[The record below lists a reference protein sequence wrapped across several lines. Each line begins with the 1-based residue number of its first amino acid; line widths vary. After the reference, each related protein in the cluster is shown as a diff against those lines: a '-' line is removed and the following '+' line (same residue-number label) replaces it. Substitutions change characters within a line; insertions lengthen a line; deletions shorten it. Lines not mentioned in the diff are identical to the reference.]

1 MCRDPEV
8 RKNVNKKQNEW
19 TRQLLR
25 SGSNSVLLEQK
36 SRSRKW
42 WEIRLEIL
50 ARGLI
55 CHTFSL
61 SNMFGHI
68 SWASKSGW
76 PILLIGKPCC
86 SWCLHAARAAN
97 VPPLTFGFWGRE
109 SESWRQS
116 GESLTLTYRELGF
129 LVGRLGHL
137 VLNLAKQKSLCQQR
151 IALQKV
157 LALSFLPRFFRHWI
171 LEGEKA
177 RQDSGNSILATDMV
191 IHV

>member
-19 TRQLLR
+19 TRQLSR

-55 CHTFSL
+55 YHNFSL
-61 SNMFGHI
+61 SNMFGYI
-68 SWASKSGW
+68 SWALKSGC
-76 PILLIGKPCC
+76 PTLLIDKPCC

-97 VPPLTFGFWGRE
+97 VPPFDLWFLRKGVRILKTVRGVIDFDLQRIGISSREAWALGTEFGKAEIPLPTENSSPEGV
-109 SESWRQS
+109 SPQ
-116 GESLTLTYRELGF
+116 L
-129 LVGRLGHL
+129 
-137 VLNLAKQKSLCQQR
+137 LAK
-151 IALQKV
+151 
-157 LALSFLPRFFRHWI
+157 I
-171 LEGEKA
+171 L
-177 RQDSGNSILATDMV
+177 
-191 IHV
+191 